1 MSLDKNKAMVREF
14 IEEVM
19 NKGNTEAIPDYCVT
33 GSMFAGGIA
42 GQVNTMKTAFPDN
55 HFSIETILAEGN
67 QVAVQVMVN
76 GTNTGPLVGLPAF
89 GKLEQPES
97 PTGQTIVSSGM
108 YIFTLTEGKIASYT
122 AELDQIAILRQ
133 LGWSFI
139 PPGMT

>member
-1 MSLDKNKAMVREF
+1 MSLDKNKALVREF

-67 QVAVQVMVN
+67 QVAVQVMTN

-89 GKLEQPES
+89 GKLEQSVP
-97 PTGQTIVSSGM
+97 PTGQTVVSSGM
-108 YIFTLTEGKIASYT
+108 YIFTLVKGKIASYK

-139 PPGMT
+139 PPGTT

>member
-1 MSLDKNKAMVREF
+1 MSLDKNKALVREF

-67 QVAVQVMVN
+67 QVAVQVMTN

-89 GKLEQPES
+89 GKLKQPEP
-97 PTGQTIVSSGM
+97 PTGQTVVSSGM
-108 YIFTLTEGKIASYT
+108 YLFTLAEGKIASFT

-139 PPGMT
+139 PPGTT